1 MTEQRKESIMKART
15 SSTTLTA
22 CLLALLAVGAV
33 VYLEKPTVVADDR
46 ERFEF
51 GGEIEHPFGEQA
63 VKGAPFSAQVIFENT
78 QTLANGVHVAHKMT
92 GALYRDSEGRTRQ
105 ELPRDGAPEAVLI
118 NDNVAGVLY
127 HLNMFQHT
135 VGKVN
140 IITGRISQEG
150 KVNIIT
156 GRSSQEVEA
165 RTRRREIEEREQM
178 EKTKAVAINR
188 SGKEIEPERR
198 VESLGVQTFEGVQA
212 EGRRFTITIPAGLEG
227 NDQPFEIVSE
237 RWYSPELQ
245 IVVMGKRSDPRMGE
259 MVYRLAN
266 INRSDPARS
275 LFEAPSDFNI
285 TEEKTEFRRK
295 ER

>member
-1 MTEQRKESIMKART
+1 MKART
-15 SSTTLTA
+15 SSTALTA
-22 CLLALLAVGAV
+22 CLFALLALGALV
-33 VYLEKPTVVADDR
+33 FIEKPAVVADDR
-46 ERFEF
+46 ERFEL
-51 GGEIEHPFGEQA
+51 GGEIEHPFGEKA
-63 VKGAPFSAQVIFENT
+63 VKGAPFSAQVVFEHT

-140 IITGRISQEG
+140 IGTARSSQEG
-150 KVNIIT
+150 NVNIIT
-156 GRSSQEVEA
+156 GRSSQEMEV
-165 RTRRREIEEREQM
+165 RTRRRENEEREQM
-178 EKTKAVAINR
+178 EKAKAVAIKP

-212 EGRRFTITIPAGLEG
+212 EVSRFTITIPAGVEG
-227 NDQPFEIVSE
+227 NDKPFEIVSE

-266 INRSDPARS
+266 INRSEPARS
-275 LFEAPSDFNI
+275 LFEAPSDFNV
-285 TEEKTEFRRK
+285 TEEKAEFRRREK
-295 ER
+295 

>member
-1 MTEQRKESIMKART
+1 MKSRA
-15 SSTTLTA
+15 SSNTIAA
-22 CLLALLAVGAV
+22 CLLALLAAGAL
-33 VYLEKPTVVADDR
+33 VYLHGTAVVADER

-51 GGEIEHPFGEQA
+51 GAEIEHPFGEKA

-92 GALYRDSEGRTRQ
+92 GTLYRDSEGRTRQ
-105 ELPRDGAPEAVLI
+105 ELPRDGAPEIVLI
-118 NDNVAGVLY
+118 NDRVAGVLY
-127 HLNMFQHT
+127 HLHMFQHT
-135 VGKVN
+135 ASKVN
-140 IITGRISQEG
+140 VSNQQL
-150 KVNIIT
+150 N
-156 GRSSQEVEA
+156 
-165 RTRRREIEEREQM
+165 REIEERHHQRENQEREQM
-178 EKTKAVAINR
+178 EKTRGVAIKR
-188 SGKEIEPERR
+188 EGKEIEPERR

-212 EGRRFTITIPAGLEG
+212 EVTRFTLTIPAGMEG

-266 INRSDPARS
+266 INRSEPARA
-275 LFEAPSDFNI
+275 LFEAPSDFTV

-295 ER
+295 EK